1 MVIAKEEDR
10 SMNPLTKM
18 LIALIA
24 IVTMFLANLLIMFA
38 RSKLKGIWKWVVS
51 IIAYVLL
58 ALSFI
63 FIVLVIFTF
72 SY

>member
-1 MVIAKEEDR
+1 MRVGKEEES

-18 LIALIA
+18 LIALIS

-38 RSKLKGIWKWVVS
+38 RSKLKGAWKWVVS

-58 ALSFI
+58 VLSFI
-63 FIVLVIFTF
+63 FIVLVVFTN
-72 SY
+72 

>member
-1 MVIAKEEDR
+1 MRIGKEGES

-18 LIALIA
+18 LIALIS

-38 RSKLKGIWKWVVS
+38 RGKLKGAWKWVVS

-58 ALSFI
+58 AISFI
-63 FIVLVIFTF
+63 FIVLVVFT
-72 SY
+72 S